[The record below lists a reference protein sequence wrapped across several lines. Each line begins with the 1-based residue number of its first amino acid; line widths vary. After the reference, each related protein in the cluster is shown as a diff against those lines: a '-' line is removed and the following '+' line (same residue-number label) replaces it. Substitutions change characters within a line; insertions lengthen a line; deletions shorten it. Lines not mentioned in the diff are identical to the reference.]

1 MKKIKK
7 LIIIALCFALLL
19 SMFTFSTF
27 AADDPSDGDVDA
39 AAALSHTVWYVPA
52 GWSCESGVFIGDLD
66 FISFSYSERSVA
78 PLTLGLGFGGVS
90 SPSPSPSPDF
100 ITLVYGSD
108 DIVFLDPTFDFCFSF
123 GEISSS
129 VDVTGLYDFL
139 LLHGELLASFDFISD
154 FFSGDKIVSSGWT
167 VPSDYCELNFFRSV
181 LYEGFCFFYS
191 LGFSDI
197 DSPSSDTV
205 FFVPLEYEYLES
217 VSFTSEDSFVF
228 SLDFSS
234 FGSSVEDIFLFYA
247 YNTPL
252 IYFLKNNSVLVPPP
266 PESEALTDD
275 IFSVFGSVGSWIS
288 GAASSLVSMF
298 WDGSDLTFVGILS
311 VSALALSVVFLVLS
325 LIEKFLRFGG

>member
-1 MKKIKK
+1 MKKYKK
-7 LIIIALCFALLL
+7 IIVVALCFALLL
-19 SMFTFSTF
+19 SMFTFGAF
-27 AADDPSDGDVDA
+27 AADEPAEAGDVDA
-39 AAALSHTVWYVPA
+39 AAALSNTVWYVPA
-52 GWSCESGVFIGDLD
+52 GWSCEAGVFSGDLD
-66 FISFSYSERSVA
+66 FISFAYSGRSVA

-90 SPSPSPSPDF
+90 SPSPDS
-100 ITLVYGSD
+100 IALVYGSD

-139 LLHGELLASFDFISD
+139 LLHGELLASDNFISD

-167 VPSDYCELNFFRSV
+167 VPSDYCGLNFSHIV
-181 LYEGFCFFYS
+181 LYEGAVFYYF

-197 DSPSSDTV
+197 SSPSSDTV
-205 FFVPLEYEYLES
+205 LFFPFEDEDLES
-217 VSFTSEDSFVF
+217 VSFTSEDSFVV

-234 FGSSVEDIFLFYA
+234 WGASAEDIFGIYA
-247 YNTPL
+247 FNTPL
-252 IYFLKNNSVLVPPP
+252 IYFLKNNSVPVPP

-311 VSALALSVVFLVLS
+311 VSALALSVVFLILS
-325 LIEKFLRFGG
+325 FIERFLRFGG